1 MLKKNIAVFIS
12 GNGTNLQAIIDSMDR
27 ISGEIRLVVSNK
39 KDAYGLERGKKA
51 GIDSLYLDG
60 SSEEY
65 DSLLLEE
72 CKKKEIDLV
81 VLAGY
86 LKILDPKFI
95 GHYKNRIINIHPSLL
110 PSFGGRGH
118 YGERVHRKVY
128 ERGVRFTG
136 ATVHFVDEGTDTG
149 PIILQDIVEID
160 YKDSIEDIGD
170 KVLEIEHRLLPR
182 AVELFCEDRLE
193 VEEGRV
199 KIL

>member
-12 GNGTNLQAIIDSMDR
+12 GGGTNLQAIIDSMDR

-60 SSEEY
+60 SLEEY

-72 CKKKEIDLV
+72 CKKREIDLV

-182 AVELFCEDRLE
+182 AVELFCDDRLE

>member
-60 SSEEY
+60 SLEEY
-65 DSLLLEE
+65 DAILLEE

-95 GHYKNRIINIHPSLL
+95 SHYKNRIINIHPSLL
-110 PSFGGRGH
+110 PSFGGRGC
-118 YGERVHRKVY
+118 YGERVHKKVY

-149 PIILQDIVEID
+149 PIILQDILEIGYDDSVE
-160 YKDSIEDIGD
+160 EIGRR
-170 KVLEIEHRLLPR
+170 VLEIEHKILPR
-182 AVELFCEDRLE
+182 AVKLFCEDRLE